1 MYTTERISIK
11 AKSYNVDS
19 LWQAAE
25 TLSLD
30 EKAELI
36 EKLLGRESGLM
47 VVSASSDLADYVIA
61 QTQLLSLSG
70 LTYVW
75 NAITAEITAK
85 LS

>member
-1 MYTTERISIK
+1 MYTTEAISIQ
-11 AKSYNVDS
+11 AKSHNVNS

-25 TLSLD
+25 TLSLT

-47 VVSASSDLADYVIA
+47 VISASSDLADYVIA
-61 QTQLLSLSG
+61 QTQLLSWEG

-75 NAITAEITAK
+75 DAIAAEITAK
-85 LS
+85 LN

>member
-1 MYTTERISIK
+1 MISINT
-11 AKSYNVDS
+11 KSHNVDF

-25 TLSLD
+25 TLSLN

-47 VVSASSDLADYVIA
+47 LISANSNLADYVIA
-61 QTQLLSLSG
+61 QTQLLSLTG

-75 NAITAEITAK
+75 NAITAEIAGK

>member
-1 MYTTERISIK
+1 MYTTEMISINT
-11 AKSYNVDS
+11 KSHNVDS

-25 TLSLD
+25 TLSLN

-36 EKLLGRESGLM
+36 EKLLARESGLM
-47 VVSASSDLADYVIA
+47 VIAASSNLADYVIA
-61 QTQLLSLSG
+61 QTQLLSLAG

-75 NAITAEITAK
+75 NAISAEITAK

>member
-1 MYTTERISIK
+1 MYTTEAISIQ
-11 AKSYNVDS
+11 AKSHNVDS

-25 TLSLD
+25 TLSLA

-47 VVSASSDLADYVIA
+47 VISASTDLADYVIA
-61 QTQLLSLSG
+61 QTQLLSWKG

-75 NAITAEITAK
+75 DAIAAEITAK
-85 LS
+85 LN

>member
-1 MYTTERISIK
+1 MYTTEMISINS
-11 AKSYNVDS
+11 KSHKVDS

-47 VVSASSDLADYVIA
+47 VISASSNLADYVIA
-61 QTQLLSLSG
+61 QTQLLSWEG

-75 NAITAEITAK
+75 DAITAEIAGK